1 MRCSRCVASC
11 LIALTL
17 GIAAGRAET
26 PTIPDTSSARLRDP
40 ARLLPEQTD
49 LLIQVPQPRKLV
61 ETMLALDTLEQFQ
74 QLAPIRELL
83 DSTNARRFRQLVAYF
98 EKELGVPWPQLL
110 DRLAG
115 RGAALGVKLGPN
127 PAPILL
133 VLEGDDEKLMRRF
146 FQLALQIVGQELS
159 RQEAEY
165 KPIKGSYEGDET
177 VRIGK
182 DFHAAVAGGALFIG
196 NSEKALHAGLDCL
209 RRNKK
214 SLADLPSVV
223 EARQLLPRQLL
234 ATFWLNMETV
244 RQSPQAKALY
254 QAPPRDDPILTILLG
269 KYLDLLGRSP
279 FVCAALHR
287 DEKGLVASVL
297 MPRGRDGMGADQLL
311 HIAPL
316 GKPGSRPLLEPKNV
330 LYSESNY
337 FDLANVWKERAKL
350 FNEKQTA
357 QFEKFDK
364 QIAPFLVGAK
374 LSKLLTQTGPY
385 YRFVVAHRTKIDYKP
400 TPKIIVPAF
409 ALVWELR
416 EPEAF
421 GRSMAAILREA
432 ALLAGSRADLK
443 MVEEKYEGCD
453 LVGYRFPEEQPL
465 KGDTN
470 DLRFNFTPC
479 FTRVGDQFVVSS
491 TLDLCRELVDLLHA
505 EGTAPQRGDD
515 ATAQRRFYGAGAAAY
530 LHTLEDLLITQTTL
544 DRAVAPKEANR
555 QVAALLEAIRRL
567 GSLTLEPRLNEK
579 TFRYDIRL
587 HSAK

>member
-1 MRCSRCVASC
+1 MRCIHWIASF
-11 LIALTL
+11 LIVLSLSSAFGL
-17 GIAAGRAET
+17 AET
-26 PTIPDTSSARLRDP
+26 PTIPDTSSGRLRDP
-40 ARLLPEQTD
+40 ARLLPDRTD
-49 LLIQVPQPRKLV
+49 LLIHVPQPRKFV
-61 ETMLALDTLEQFQ
+61 ETMLALDTFQ
-74 QLAPIRELL
+74 SIRDLAPFHELL

-127 PAPILL
+127 PAPALL
-133 VLEGDDEKLMRRF
+133 VLEGDDEKLMRQF

-165 KPIKGSYEGDET
+165 KLIKGSYEGEET

-182 DFHAAVAGGALFIG
+182 EFHAAFVGGALFIG

-209 RRNKK
+209 HRNKK
-214 SLADLPSVV
+214 SLVDVPSVV
-223 EARQLLPRQLL
+223 EARQLLPRQPL
-234 ATFWLNMETV
+234 AAFWLNVETV

-254 QAPPRDDPILTILLG
+254 QAPPRDDPILTILFG

-287 DEKGLVASVL
+287 EEKGLVASVL

-311 HIAPL
+311 HLAPL

-357 QFEKFDK
+357 QFEKFDR
-364 QIAPFLVGAK
+364 QTAPFLVGAK

-385 YRFVVAHRTKIDYKP
+385 YRLVVAHRTKIDYKT

-421 GRSMAAILREA
+421 DRSMSAILREA
-432 ALLAGSRADLK
+432 ALFAGARADLK
-443 MVEEKYEGCD
+443 MVEEKYEGCS
-453 LVGYRFPEEQPL
+453 LVGYRFPENQPL

-491 TLDLCRELVDLLHA
+491 TLGLCRELVALLHA

-515 ATAQRRFYGAGAAAY
+515 ITAQRRFYGAGAAAY
-530 LHTLEDLLITQTTL
+530 LHTLEDLLITHTTL
-544 DRAVAPKEANR
+544 DQAIAPKEAHR
-555 QVAALLEAIRRL
+555 QVVAFLDAIRQL
-567 GSLTLEPRLNEK
+567 GSLTLEPRLNDK

-587 HSAK
+587 HSVK